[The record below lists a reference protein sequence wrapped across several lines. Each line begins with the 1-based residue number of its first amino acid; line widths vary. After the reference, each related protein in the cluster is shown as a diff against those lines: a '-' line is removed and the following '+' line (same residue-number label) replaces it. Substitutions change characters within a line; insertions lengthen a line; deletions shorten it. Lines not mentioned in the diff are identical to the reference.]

1 MNISNRKVKKISEQA
16 TNDKKIT
23 QNIALFSDKIAS
35 KTPKIVH
42 SHQIL
47 PVSTKNHQS
56 WPTISN
62 SLPTWT
68 INMVLSHFMHQLCHS
83 LWGLRMRE
91 VLKSS
96 LHCICKIFISSGNSS
111 VLEYAIKSI
120 GGWWWWWWQW
130 WIVQFEHKGGKR

>member
-23 QNIALFSDKIAS
+23 QNIALFGDKIAS

-56 WPTISN
+56 
-62 SLPTWT
+62 
-68 INMVLSHFMHQLCHS
+68 
-83 LWGLRMRE
+83 
-91 VLKSS
+91 
-96 LHCICKIFISSGNSS
+96 
-111 VLEYAIKSI
+111 
-120 GGWWWWWWQW
+120 
-130 WIVQFEHKGGKR
+130 